1 MFKNKNG
8 LKPWDIKFS
17 YHQSQFMCNPLA
29 LGRVKLVP
37 SYDIHALIKQV
48 MKILEIIRYKLL
60 PWSNTKS
67 FSIIYKEMCSSYRE
81 ESRIKGLTVLCG
93 SILKCQWDFQYLP
106 WLKSPLPF
114 ANIFYCSKR
123 LFEVYF
129 HGLKVYTDNWVYRVR
144 QPLYCSKMW
153 WS

>member
-29 LGRVKLVP
+29 PGRVKVVP

-60 PWSNTKS
+60 PLSTTKS
-67 FSIIYKEMCSSYRE
+67 FSIIYKEMCSS
-81 ESRIKGLTVLCG
+81 
-93 SILKCQWDFQYLP
+93 
-106 WLKSPLPF
+106 
-114 ANIFYCSKR
+114 
-123 LFEVYF
+123 
-129 HGLKVYTDNWVYRVR
+129 
-144 QPLYCSKMW
+144 
-153 WS
+153 